1 MRIATGKVKR
11 MTRANVSALRRSALI
26 AATIDEIGEAGS
38 LEVTVS
44 QIARK
49 AGVSSALAHHYF
61 GSKDQLFLA
70 AMRSVLSDFGAEIR
84 TRLASLRTPRDRVNG
99 IVAVSFSAHNF
110 RPEVVAAWLNFYV
123 LAQTSPQAHR
133 LLRVYQ
139 RRLHSNLLA
148 ELRPLAGRDAVAI
161 AQTTAALIDG
171 LYIRQALR
179 NESLD
184 AAASIGLVAAYL
196 DGVLGPQHTRQ
207 EKRA

>member
-1 MRIATGKVKR
+1 MA
-11 MTRANVSALRRSALI
+11 RANVSALRKSALI
-26 AATIDEIGEAGS
+26 AATVDQIGKTGS

-61 GSKDQLFLA
+61 GSKEQLFLA
-70 AMRSVLSDFGAEIR
+70 AMRAVLTEFGNESRIERSGLVA
-84 TRLASLRTPRDRVNG
+84 ARDRVDA
-99 IVAVSFSAHNF
+99 IVRTCFSPTNF
-110 RPEVVAAWLNFYV
+110 QPEVVAAWLNFYV
-123 LAQTSPQAHR
+123 LAQTSDQAHR

-148 ELRPLAGRDAVAI
+148 ELRSLAGAQAVPV
-161 AQTTAALIDG
+161 AQTVAALIDG

-184 AAASIGLVAAYL
+184 AAASIGLVTGYL
-196 DGVLGPQHTRQ
+196 DAVLGATTLHKEAQ
-207 EKRA
+207 RA

>member
-1 MRIATGKVKR
+1 MK
-11 MTRANVSALRRSALI
+11 RANVQALRKSALI
-26 AATIDEIGEAGS
+26 AATIDQIGATGS

-70 AMRSVLSDFGAEIR
+70 AMRAILSDFGAEVR
-84 TRLASLRTPRDRVNG
+84 AECAGLETPRRRVDA
-99 IVAVSFSAHNF
+99 IVRTCFSPGNF
-110 RPEVVAAWLNFYV
+110 RPEVVASWLNFYV
-123 LAQTSPQAHR
+123 LAQTSREAHR

-148 ELRPLAGRDAVAI
+148 ELRPVADVRAPQI
-161 AQTTAALIDG
+161 AQTVGALIDG

-184 AAASIGLVAAYL
+184 AAASIGLVTDYL
-196 DGVLGPQHTRQ
+196 DGVLGAKPQDSKDHRP
-207 EKRA
+207 

>member
-1 MRIATGKVKR
+1 

-70 AMRSVLSDFGAEIR
+70 AMRSVLSDFGAEVR
-84 TRLASLRTPRDRVNG
+84 ACLADRHSPRDRVDG
-99 IVAVSFSAHNF
+99 IVAVCFSPQNF
-110 RPEVVAAWLNFYV
+110 RPAVVAAWLNFYV
-123 LAQTSPQAHR
+123 LAQTAPQAHR

-148 ELRPLAGRDAVAI
+148 ELRPLAGSDAVAI

-184 AAASIGLVAAYL
+184 AAASIGLVTAYL
-196 DGVLGPQHTRQ
+196 DGVLAPQNTRQ